1 MVIKCKENIE
11 NYMEEVKY
19 TLKSF
24 DSDINKISKI
34 TDSVL
39 PGFNLDQTKN
49 TIRDEVLEDD
59 NINSMENDSNN
70 TEQ

>member
-1 MVIKCKENIE
+1 
-11 NYMEEVKY
+11 MEEVKY